1 MNLGHTGL
9 FVINETADLQCI
21 IGTDEIEVFRSDSEP
36 PVLEESYTICAIEG
50 VSTTLDSLGNWS
62 EYEWWLDGELVS
74 TDSTFTPIEPG
85 N

>member
-1 MNLGHTGL
+1 MTEISVDESGTYRA

-62 EYEWWLDGELVS
+62 EYEWW
-74 TDSTFTPIEPG
+74 P
-85 N
+85 